1 MGHQKNDKVP
11 QMYATERHSIKT
23 GIGSSYTADVSD
35 GMKDPMKIGD
45 LAKQMACA
53 VETIRY
59 YEREGLLPT
68 PIRSQSNY
76 RLYGEHHLE
85 RMRFIRRC
93 RALDMTLDEIR
104 ALLGLR
110 DTSTDQCRQ
119 VSELIHE
126 HLKHVENRISELQ
139 ALRNQLVELEG
150 YCGGEQQGEHCGILT
165 VLEEENTVK
174 QFASKNSTSPTH
186 KSVGGT
192 HSH

>member
-1 MGHQKNDKVP
+1 MDHKKNNKVP
-11 QMYATERHSIKT
+11 QMDTIENCSTETDTDSTRT
-23 GIGSSYTADVSD
+23 MTVSD
-35 GMKDPMKIGD
+35 GMKDPMKIGE
-45 LAKQMACA
+45 LAKQMDCA

-68 PIRSQSNY
+68 PIRSRGNY

-110 DTSTDQCRQ
+110 DISTDQCRQ
-119 VSELIHE
+119 VSGLINE
-126 HLKHVENRISELQ
+126 HLQHVENRIGELQ
-139 ALRNQLVELEG
+139 ALRNQLVELQG
-150 YCGGEQQGEHCGILT
+150 YCGGERQGEHCGILT
-165 VLEEENTVK
+165 VLEEESTVK
-174 QFASKNSTSPTH
+174 QFASKNSASTTH